1 LASGHAGRLAVFDMV
16 TTGVDRKTDRIVI
29 AASIAVVLVGVVLQV
44 AVGGRAGIILI
55 VGGVVGVVLGGRRL
69 LR

>member
-1 LASGHAGRLAVFDMV
+1 MV

-55 VGGVVGVVLGGRRL
+55 VGGVLGVVLRGRRL